1 MSAFF
6 LSLPYQPF
14 AVALVVCWLLSL
26 ALWMHEVEA
35 AKRV

>member
-1 MSAFF
+1 MADFF
-6 LSLPYQPF
+6 LSLPAWPF
-14 AVALVVCWLLSL
+14 YVVVVWLLSL